1 MKTDPRPTRFNRENL
16 DFALANILAFKFRS
30 LLTILGIIVGIVT
43 VVLVASVLVG
53 VRRNIALLFQEFGP
67 NNIFAYHLNGDPGNP
82 TVKPE
87 ELTRKPLRAE
97 FARLLL
103 DACPSLED
111 TAVQIMVPNL
121 VDGRAVTARYRGAEN
136 TNIQLQGA
144 TWNFAQVTN
153 AELESGRAYT
163 REEERRRAKL
173 CLLGANVAASLF
185 PGGDALGKNI
195 VVDGVLYTVTGV
207 FQKRKG
213 GFWGENRQD
222 NVVMVPLKIVEMRYP
237 DLETVVLYCQAR
249 PGARSAAFDEM
260 EGELRRLRGLGADE
274 ESDFIL
280 STADSIIGQIDR
292 ITMLVQTGTLA
303 ISGLGLLVGGVGVMN
318 IMLMSVTQRT
328 REIGV
333 RKAVG
338 ARRRDI
344 VWQFLLEA
352 ALLTTI
358 GGILGVTIAGLIG
371 LILAWF
377 VPNLPAAPPA
387 WAVCS
392 GLGVSTAVGLLFG
405 LWPAV
410 KAARLDPVDALR
422 YE

>member
-103 DACPSLED
+103 DACPRSRTPRSRSWCPTWWTAAPSPPGTGGRKHQYPVAGGHLELRPGHQRG
-111 TAVQIMVPNL
+111 TGVGPRL
-121 VDGRAVTARYRGAEN
+121 HPGGRASAREAMPAGGQRRGFP
-136 TNIQLQGA
+136 L
-144 TWNFAQVTN
+144 
-153 AELESGRAYT
+153 
-163 REEERRRAKL
+163 
-173 CLLGANVAASLF
+173 

-213 GFWGENRQD
+213 AFGARIGRTTWSWSRSKSWRCAT
-222 NVVMVPLKIVEMRYP
+222 LTSKRWSS
-237 DLETVVLYCQAR
+237 TAR
-249 PGARSAAFDEM
+249 PGPARAPPLSTKWKGNCAGCAGWAPTRNRTSSSAPPIRSSARS
-260 EGELRRLRGLGADE
+260 
-274 ESDFIL
+274 
-280 STADSIIGQIDR
+280 
-292 ITMLVQTGTLA
+292 TGSPCWCRPA
-303 ISGLGLLVGGVGVMN
+303 RWPSPGWGSWSGVGVMN

-358 GGILGVTIAGLIG
+358 GGS
-371 LILAWF
+371 W
-377 VPNLPAAPPA
+377 
-387 WAVCS
+387 
-392 GLGVSTAVGLLFG
+392 
-405 LWPAV
+405 
-410 KAARLDPVDALR
+410 
-422 YE
+422 E